1 MKKKLK
7 DSETSSVS
15 GTEQRYNDN
24 EWTAARFRSFVVSAL
39 RTATRRWPPKF
50 KALKAAYIGRKVN
63 KKTNKMAMHYSCA
76 HCSRHFV
83 ASDVQVDHI
92 FPVVD
97 PRTGFVDWETY
108 IGRMFCEKENL
119 QVLCKP
125 CHSSKTALEKEE
137 RKEYGKTKEKPLA
150 RTRRPKQQ

>member
-1 MKKKLK
+1 MRKKLK
-7 DSETSSVS
+7 VLETSSVS
-15 GTEQRYNDN
+15 GTELKYNDS

-50 KALKAAYIGRKVN
+50 KALKEAYIGRQVN
-63 KKTNKMAMHYSCA
+63 QKTNKMAMHYACASC
-76 HCSRHFV
+76 SNHFV
-83 ASDVQVDHI
+83 AKDVQVDHI

-108 IGRMFCEKENL
+108 INRLFCEKENL

-125 CHSSKTALEKEE
+125 CHVEKTALEKLQ
-137 RKEYGKTKEKPLA
+137 RKDNGKTKESPA
-150 RTRRPKQQ
+150 TRAKRK

>member
-1 MKKKLK
+1 MMKKKLK
-7 DSETSSVS
+7 GSETSSVS
-15 GTEQRYNDN
+15 GTEQKYNDS

-50 KALKAAYIGRKVN
+50 KALKAAYIGRQVN

-83 ASDVQVDHI
+83 AKDVQVDHI

-108 IGRMFCEKENL
+108 ISRLFCEKENL

-125 CHSSKTALEKEE
+125 CHSEKTASEKLQ
-137 RKEYGKTKEKPLA
+137 RKENGKTKESAPTRA
-150 RTRRPKQQ
+150 RRTR

>member
-15 GTEQRYNDN
+15 GIEQRYNDS

-63 KKTNKMAMHYSCA
+63 NKTNKMAMHYACA
-76 HCSRHFV
+76 HCSRHFI
-83 ASDVQVDHI
+83 AKDVQVDHI
-92 FPVVD
+92 FPVVK
-97 PRTGFVDWETY
+97 PSVGFVDWDTY
-108 IGRMFCEKENL
+108 IARLFCEKENL

-125 CHSSKTALEKEE
+125 CHADKTALEKTE
-137 RKEYGKTKEKPLA
+137 RKDYGKTKETPTT
-150 RTRRPKQQ
+150 RTRRTKQQ